1 MSVNIWEGNKA
12 QILLDKFDKQNAL
25 LEVMAA
31 SALRTLSSDWEGLA
45 DLANT
50 GLFGDAYG
58 IGDHFVDTWTDKS
71 NNTEYTYPLQL
82 NHIGDVEL
90 EDGEVLSARPFLQA
104 HYAHPF
110 GVQFSHQRA
119 FFTVAHKVTEAL
131 TNGTTYYWTRQSD
144 SKAISFKAPSAIS
157 AGQWLVL
164 NNGNIEIYST
174 TGNLVEKV
182 AAKIE
187 ASSTG
192 TSLGD
197 SPTLAAGEYYIT
209 HTSSTVI
216 SFTTESQ
223 LEFGDRIGYW
233 DSKVYPITE
242 DGKTVGTAITPGTS
256 TSGTNLGT
264 LADNTRNASGTY
276 LLNSK
281 NEMMHGWN
289 RYKFSALRQYL
300 NSAASINA
308 WWLAQDGFDV
318 RPNELLTKAGFLS
331 GCDESFIDAI
341 KAVKVIT
348 YPNTVQ
354 DDPGGNTPDITYDK
368 VFLPALEQMYI
379 VPQKAGEGEYHEYWK
394 RRSGST
400 TPLAQGGTYPNMITY
415 GVENHATAQ
424 YVRLRS
430 AYRGSANYAWFVYSS
445 GFVDSNYASGSY
457 RFAPLVVL

>member
-1 MSVNIWEGNKA
+1 MSVSIWEGNKA
-12 QILLDKFDKQNAL
+12 QSLLDKFDKQNAL

-71 NNTEYTYPLQL
+71 NNTEYTYPFQL

-119 FFTVAHKVTEAL
+119 FFTVAYKVTEAL

-144 SKAISFKAPSAIS
+144 AKTISFKAPSAIS
-157 AGQWLVL
+157 VGQWLVL

-174 TGNLVEKV
+174 TGNLVNKV

-216 SFTTESQ
+216 SFTTEVQ
-223 LEFGDRIGYW
+223 LEFGDRLGYW
-233 DSKVYPITE
+233 SSKVYPITG
-242 DGKTVGTAITPGTS
+242 DGKTVGTALDPGTS

-264 LADNTRNASGTY
+264 LSDNTRNATGTY
-276 LLNSK
+276 FLNSK
-281 NEMMHGWN
+281 NEMMYGWG
-289 RYKFSALRQYL
+289 RWKFAAIRQYL
-300 NSAASINA
+300 NSAAGVNA
-308 WWLAQDGFDV
+308 WWVSQDCFDV
-318 RPNELLTKAGFLS
+318 RPDELSTKAGFLS
-331 GCDESFIDAI
+331 GCSESFIDSI
-341 KAVKVIT
+341 KAIKVIT

-368 VFLPALEQMYI
+368 VFLPSLEQMYF
-379 VPQKAGEGEYHEYWK
+379 VPQKTGEGEYHEYWK
-394 RRSGST
+394 RRSGSVS
-400 TPLAQGGTYPNMITY
+400 PLPTGGTYPNMITY
-415 GVENHATAQ
+415 GVDNHTTAQ
-424 YVRLRS
+424 GVRLRS
-430 AYRGSANYAWFVYSS
+430 AGRGGAGDTWGVYSS
-445 GFVDSNYASGSY
+445 GFVGYHYASASY
-457 RFAPLVVL
+457 SFAPLVVL